1 MANNDLDFYKK
12 FTATTFKEWTPII
25 ATLVFQI
32 IHINPTWNSFV
43 GIIIASI
50 VTYKDLV
57 ENRGKELLE
66 FIKEHGEEFSAEVIK
81 TDSFKASFATIW
93 DSYLKENSENKRRRL
108 RKYLLRLGLGASIDD
123 DLKSKIQN
131 VIANMT
137 DLEAEIFGK
146 IYDEA
151 NSYIPQSH
159 MQFDMKDKIEGY
171 PDDILLDTAHS
182 LHAYRLITI
191 SLPQIGLANVRAI
204 TKFGKVFYET
214 VIA

>member
-32 IHINPTWNSFV
+32 ININPTWNSFV
-43 GIIIASI
+43 GIIIASV

-66 FIKEHGEEFSAEVIK
+66 FIKEHGKEFSAEVIK

-93 DSYLKENSENKRRRL
+93 DSYLKENSENKRKRL
-108 RKYLLRLGLGASIDD
+108 KKYLLRLGQGASIED
-123 DLKSKIQN
+123 DLKDKIQN

-137 DLEAEIFGK
+137 DLEAEMFGK
-146 IYDEA
+146 IYDVA
-151 NSYIPQSH
+151 SSYFPQSH

-171 PDDILLDTAHS
+171 RDDVLLDTAHS

-191 SLPQIGLANVRAI
+191 SLPQIGLANVIAI

-214 VIA
+214 VIR